1 MERITKAVCTNRPEL
16 IVEIGPGQGAL
27 TALLLARA
35 ERVVAVE
42 IDPAMIALLDE
53 RFTGEE
59 KLTVVAGDVLRT
71 DLAQWGPAV
80 LAGNIPY
87 YITSPILDRIFAAR
101 TALREAVL
109 LVQKEV
115 AERLVAEPGSR
126 DYGLLSVRTQVYA
139 EAKYLFKVPP
149 GAFSPPPKV
158 ESAVVRLVMRDAVE
172 DQEKFLEFAARC
184 FGHKR
189 KTLRNNLI
197 GYYSKELVEAQPEA
211 GLRGEQLGIAKM
223 RDLMVRL
230 EKG

>member
-1 MERITKAVCTNRPEL
+1 MCTNKPEL

-27 TALLLARA
+27 TAWLLARA
-35 ERVVAVE
+35 ARVVAVE
-42 IDPAMIALLDE
+42 IDPTMIALLGE
-53 RFTGEE
+53 RFAGEE
-59 KLTVVAGDVLRT
+59 KLTVVPGDVLQT
-71 DLAQWGPAV
+71 DLSQWGLAV

-101 TALREAVL
+101 AALREAVL
-109 LVQKEV
+109 LVQREV
-115 AERLVAEPGSR
+115 AQRLVAEPGSR

-149 GAFSPPPKV
+149 GAFSPPPNV

-197 GYYSKELVEAQPEA
+197 GFYGKELVEAQPEA
-211 GLRGEQLGIAKM
+211 GLRGEQLSIPMM
-223 RDLMVRL
+223 RDLMTRL
-230 EKG
+230 ENG

>member
-1 MERITKAVCTNRPEL
+1 MCTNKPEL

-35 ERVVAVE
+35 GRVVAVE
-42 IDPAMIALLDE
+42 IDPTMIALLGE
-53 RFTGEE
+53 RFAGEE
-59 KLTVVAGDVLRT
+59 KLTVVPGDVLQT
-71 DLAQWGPAV
+71 DLSQWGLAV

-101 TALREAVL
+101 AALREAVL
-109 LVQKEV
+109 LVQREV
-115 AERLVAEPGSR
+115 AQRLVAEPGSR

-197 GYYSKELVEAQPEA
+197 GFYGKELVEAQPEA
-211 GLRGEQLGIAKM
+211 GLRGEQLSIPMM
-223 RDLMVRL
+223 RDLMTRL
-230 EKG
+230 ENG

>member
-1 MERITKAVCTNRPEL
+1 MCANRPQL
-16 IVEIGPGQGAL
+16 IVEIGPGRGAL
-27 TALLLARA
+27 TALLLAHA

-42 IDPAMIALLDE
+42 IDPAMIALLGE
-53 RFTGEE
+53 RFAGEV
-59 KLTVVAGDVLRT
+59 KLTVVPGDVLQT
-71 DLAQWGPAV
+71 DLSQWGPAV
-80 LAGNIPY
+80 LAGNLPY

-109 LVQKEV
+109 LVQREV
-115 AERLVAEPGSR
+115 AERLVADPGSR

-139 EAKYLFKVPP
+139 DAKYLFKVPP

-158 ESAVVRLVMRDAVE
+158 ESAVVRLVMRDAID

-184 FGHKR
+184 FSHKR

-197 GYYSKELVEAQPEA
+197 GYYRKELVEAQPEA
-211 GLRGEQLGIAKM
+211 GLRGEQLSIPLM
-223 RDLMVRL
+223 RGLMERL

>member
-1 MERITKAVCTNRPEL
+1 MCANRPQL
-16 IVEIGPGQGAL
+16 IVEIGPGRGAL
-27 TALLLARA
+27 TALLLAHA

-42 IDPAMIALLDE
+42 IDPAMIALLGE
-53 RFTGEE
+53 RFAGEA
-59 KLTVVAGDVLRT
+59 KLTVVPGDVLQT
-71 DLAQWGPAV
+71 DLSQWGPAV
-80 LAGNIPY
+80 LAGNLPY

-109 LVQKEV
+109 LVQREV
-115 AERLVAEPGSR
+115 AERMVADPGSR

-158 ESAVVRLVMRDAVE
+158 ESAVVRLVMRDAID

-184 FGHKR
+184 FSHKR

-211 GLRGEQLGIAKM
+211 GLRGEQLSIPLM
-223 RDLMVRL
+223 RGLMERL

>member
-1 MERITKAVCTNRPEL
+1 MCANRPQL
-16 IVEIGPGQGAL
+16 IVEIGPGRGAL
-27 TALLLARA
+27 TALLLAHA

-42 IDPAMIALLDE
+42 IDPAMIALLGE
-53 RFTGEE
+53 RFAGDA
-59 KLTVVAGDVLRT
+59 KLTVVPGDVLQT
-71 DLAQWGPAV
+71 DLSQWGPAV
-80 LAGNIPY
+80 LAGNLPY

-109 LVQKEV
+109 LVQREV
-115 AERLVAEPGSR
+115 AERLVADPGSR

-158 ESAVVRLVMRDAVE
+158 ESAVVRLVMRDAID

-184 FGHKR
+184 FSHKR

-211 GLRGEQLGIAKM
+211 GLRGEQLSIPLM
-223 RDLMVRL
+223 RGLMERL

>member
-1 MERITKAVCTNRPEL
+1 MCANRPQL
-16 IVEIGPGQGAL
+16 IVEIGPGRGAL
-27 TALLLARA
+27 TALLLAHA

-42 IDPAMIALLDE
+42 IDPAMIALLGE
-53 RFTGEE
+53 RFAGEV
-59 KLTVVAGDVLRT
+59 KLTVVPGDVLQT
-71 DLAQWGPAV
+71 DLSQWGPAV
-80 LAGNIPY
+80 LAGNLPY

-109 LVQKEV
+109 LVQREV
-115 AERLVAEPGSR
+115 AERLVADPGSR

-158 ESAVVRLVMRDAVE
+158 ESAVVRLVMREAID

-184 FGHKR
+184 FSHKR

-211 GLRGEQLGIAKM
+211 GLRGEQLSIPLM
-223 RDLMVRL
+223 RGLMERL